1 MQEAALD
8 PLPETTTLYH
18 YTSLEGLLGISNSRS
33 LRATHIAH
41 LNDSQELTLAVELL
55 DGAVRQRLLAPD
67 IGVQDHKCLLQLS
80 EWLGHRFLLEHL
92 LFTCSFTEAGNLLSQ
107 WRAYCPPSAGVSLGF
122 DAERLLDAADA
133 QGFQLVKC
141 IYDREVQMLLVA
153 EWLDRVLATKDDKEE
168 PEPRSHPTQSYHS
181 HFRTHEET
189 FLQVA
194 ARMKHPSFSEEREWR
209 LVSKVGRD
217 LHDPKLRFRAGK
229 TRLIPFIEFEPPLTE
244 QGALSLRHVYI
255 GPAQDHNISFSA
267 IASFLISS
275 GTNVMHGVRAC
286 GIPLRNW

>member
-1 MQEAALD
+1 MHEPALD
-8 PLPETTTLYH
+8 PLPETPLYH
-18 YTSLEGLLGISNSRS
+18 YTSLDGLLGISATKS

-41 LNDSQELTLAVELL
+41 LNDSREITLAVELL
-55 DGAVRQRLLAPD
+55 EGVVRQRLLLPD
-67 IGVQDHKCLLQLS
+67 VGLEDRKCLGQLS
-80 EWLGHRFLLEHL
+80 EWLGHRFLLDHL

-122 DAERLLDAADA
+122 HAEELLHAADV

-141 IYDREVQMLLVA
+141 IYDRDLQTLLVND
-153 EWLDRVLATKDDKEE
+153 WLDLVLATKDDKQE
-168 PEPRSHPTQSYHS
+168 PPSKSHPSQSYHA
-181 HFRTHEET
+181 HFRAHEES

-194 ARMKHPSFSEEREWR
+194 ARMKHSGFSEEREWR

-217 LHDPKLRFRAGK
+217 LRDPKLKFRAGK
-229 TRLIPFIEFEPPLTE
+229 TRLIPFVEFEPPLTE
-244 QGALSLRHVYI
+244 GRSLSLRHVYI

-267 IASFLISS
+267 IALFLTNS
-275 GTNVMHGVRAC
+275 GAQVSLGIRAC